1 MRIRSH
7 LLKHQRPKKLGLTP
21 SKSTTDRILASCVMV
36 ECRCEFRQGKFASHV
51 DLKKAFI
58 SLHREHSGTFV
69 RLCGIPSWI
78 IGLLTGVLR
87 DCEYCEVWR
96 RRAQLLPCEYGSEA
110 GMRAYSITFQQMHE
124 LDIRQTCRAKS
135 LWSMCR
141 QHRDNRSCFFPMM
154 Q

>member
-1 MRIRSH
+1 MLMRIRSH
-7 LLKHQRPKKLGLTP
+7 LLKHQRSKKLGLTP

-87 DCEYCEVWR
+87 DCEYCEVWNMR
-96 RRAQLLPCEYGSEA
+96 VQLLFHEYWSEA
-110 GMRAYSITFQQMHE
+110 GIRACSLTFQYLHGLGTTE
-124 LDIRQTCRAKS
+124 ITDIF
-135 LWSMCR
+135 L
-141 QHRDNRSCFFPMM
+141 PMRH
-154 Q
+154 